1 MVGNIPNSQDAEN
14 AVLGCII
21 KDGKQMDICIGSMNS
36 KDFFYDS
43 NQKIYSIMESMYK
56 KSVPIDLVSIANCL
70 RNLAILNDVGC
81 VTYLTQLLTQIIT
94 STNFKNYI
102 AIVKEKSYKRK
113 LLWIANELTE
123 KAYDDSKNS
132 FDVMKETED
141 ELFQSIFKDNEN
153 TERIMSIADEGLS
166 KIEDIYKN
174 KGKIIGIETGY
185 ENLDSVLNGLQK
197 QNVIILAARPSMGK
211 SAFAGNLAANI
222 SKRFHTAIFSLEMT
236 KNELLNR
243 MIAAEGLVDFEKIKN
258 GNLSIDE
265 WSKVGEAA
273 ASIANRKLFINDT
286 GSINITKIKAECKKM
301 KMQEGLDVVFIDYL
315 QLITGNKKGS
325 REQEISEISR
335 DLKSLAKELDITVIS
350 LAQLSRACEQRDNK
364 RPMLSDLRE
373 SGSIEQ
379 DADIVMFLY
388 RDEYYNKF
396 TEDKNIAEVLITK
409 NRNGRTGMTRLV
421 WMGNLQLF
429 GSLARV

>member
-1 MVGNIPNSQDAEN
+1 MVGNIPNSQDAEK

-21 KDGKQMDICIGSMNS
+21 KSGKQMDICISSLIS

-43 NQKIYSIMESMYK
+43 NQKIYSIMERMYK
-56 KSVPIDLVSIANCL
+56 KNVPIDLISIANSL
-70 RNLAILNDVGC
+70 RNLSTLNDVGGI
-81 VTYLTQLLTQIIT
+81 TYLSELLTQVVTFI
-94 STNFKNYI
+94 NFKYYV
-102 AIVKEKSYKRK
+102 AIVKEKSNKRK
-113 LLWIANELTE
+113 LLWIANELSE

-132 FDVMKETED
+132 YDVMKETED
-141 ELFQSIFKDNEN
+141 KLFESIFSDSEN
-153 TERIMSIADEGLS
+153 TERITSIADEGLS

-174 KGKIIGIETGY
+174 KGKITGIETGY
-185 ENLDSVLNGLQK
+185 SNLDAVLNGLQK

-258 GNLSIDE
+258 GNLNNDE
-265 WSKVGEAA
+265 WVKVGEAA
-273 ASIANRKLFINDT
+273 ANIACRKLFINDT
-286 GSINITKIKAECKKM
+286 GSINITKIKAECKKL
-301 KMQEGLDVVFIDYL
+301 KIQEGLDVVFIDYL

-335 DLKSLAKELDITVIS
+335 DLKSLAKELNITVIS

-388 RDEYYNKF
+388 RDEYYNQY
-396 TEDKNIAEVLITK
+396 TEDKNIAEVIISK
-409 NRNGRTGMTRLV
+409 NRNGRTGLTKLL

-429 GSLARV
+429 GSIGRV